1 MRPAGIFA
9 DPAAAFAYL
18 TPFYCER
25 LDQLRLEKRGA
36 ETDPSELFG
45 DCPKLSQASVIPI
58 SKTPKA
64 IDTIRIVLDPS
75 LAGPYAEGAYVVAIP
90 VAQSI
95 IDLVKAEYKGGFIG
109 REHIRA
115 DRMRVG

>member
-1 MRPAGIFA
+1 MVHFLARVNDKPKCTLMRPAGIFA

-45 DCPKLSQASVIPI
+45 DCPKLRQASVIPI

-64 IDTIRIVLDPS
+64 IDTIRIVLDPYVPS
-75 LAGPYAEGAYVVAIP
+75 PSAEGDRTSVV
-90 VAQSI
+90 
-95 IDLVKAEYKGGFIG
+95 
-109 REHIRA
+109 
-115 DRMRVG
+115 